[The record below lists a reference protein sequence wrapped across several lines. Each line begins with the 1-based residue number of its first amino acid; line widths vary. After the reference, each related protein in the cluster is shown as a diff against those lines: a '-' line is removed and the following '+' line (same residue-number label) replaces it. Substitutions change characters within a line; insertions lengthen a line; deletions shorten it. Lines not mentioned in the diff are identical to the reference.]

1 MISQLSTALEPS
13 LAQVASS
20 SIRFVFATF
29 HGQDRFGRNSYS
41 RKVLAVPAEETLEEW
56 LVRFEDLAVQ
66 DGKMHH
72 LRDVAI
78 AYRFDG
84 MEKKPTFWE
93 YVQNFWQPV
102 FGLRFVDIE
111 PAWKS

>member
-1 MISQLSTALEPS
+1 M
-13 LAQVASS
+13 
-20 SIRFVFATF
+20 SIV
-29 HGQDRFGRNSYS
+29 
-41 RKVLAVPAEETLEEW
+41 VPAEEACEEW
-56 LVRFEDLAVQ
+56 LVSFGELALQ
-66 DGKMHH
+66 FGKRHH
-72 LRDVAI
+72 CRDVAI

-111 PAWKS
+111 PAW